1 MEERAD
7 HPGHYYGYLVGVAGD
22 GQLRDGADGARLA
35 PLGRLDMAGNATREG
50 EGPFVIG
57 G

>member
-7 HPGHYYGYLVGVAGD
+7 HPGHYGYLVGVAGD
-22 GQLRDGADGARLA
+22 GQLRYGSDGARLA
-35 PLGRLDMAGNATREG
+35 PLGRLDMAGNTTR